1 MLQIPYP
8 RERAIVGAADLGL
21 TAAAAL
27 TGPFR
32 TRRKPAA
39 PRRVLALRLERIGDL
54 LMALPGIAE
63 IVAILP
69 DAEIDLAVG
78 SWNAGLA
85 RTIPGIARVQ
95 TIDARW
101 LTRGPDASSAADI
114 ARLVRDWRRR
124 KYDVALNFEPDIRS
138 NLLLR
143 ASGARWLAGFRSGGG
158 GALLDVALDFDTR
171 AHTSAN
177 ARRLVEAAFGRS
189 ATPSGALSLP
199 DEAVRAAR
207 SRLPPGLRGPLVG
220 VHVSGGRA
228 IKQWEPARFAE
239 VAARLIG
246 EQGATV
252 VLTGAAGDRLLV
264 DQVKRGLQASR
275 TVDLAGDIDLV
286 VLAALLRELDLFITG
301 DTGPMHL
308 AAAVGTPVV
317 AVFGP
322 SDPVRY
328 APAGPA
334 DRIVRAELPCSP
346 CNRIRQ
352 PPERCVGHTP
362 DCLTAVS
369 GDRVYEAALSALAAS
384 SGRDHPARHAR
395 A

>member
-8 RERAIVGAADLGL
+8 RERAIVAAADLAVG
-21 TAAAAL
+21 AAAAL
-27 TGPFR
+27 ARPFR
-32 TRRKPAA
+32 TRLKPSS
-39 PRRVLALRLERIGDL
+39 PRRVLVLRLERIGDL
-54 LMALPGIAE
+54 VMALPGIA
-63 IVAILP
+63 AIAAIAP
-69 DAEIDLAVG
+69 GAEIDLVVG

-85 RTIPGIARVQ
+85 RTVPGIARVQ
-95 TIDARW
+95 TLDARW
-101 LTRGPDASSAADI
+101 LARGSAASSVADI
-114 ARLVRDWRRR
+114 ARLVRNWRRR

-138 NLLLR
+138 NLLLG

-177 ARRLVEAAFGRS
+177 ARRLVEAAFGRTAAAS
-189 ATPSGALSLP
+189 VSLSLP

-228 IKQWEPARFAE
+228 IKQWEPSRFAA

-246 EQGATV
+246 EQGATI
-252 VLTGAAGDRLLV
+252 VLTGASGDRLLV
-264 DQVKRGLQASR
+264 DQAKHGLQASR
-275 TVDLAGDIDLV
+275 TVDLAGDVDLV

-334 DRIVRAELPCSP
+334 DRVVRAELPCSP

-362 DCLTAVS
+362 DCLAAVS

-384 SGRDHPARHAR
+384 SGRERPAGHAR